1 MDDKLHSA
9 GLIEEAFDDELLLGR
24 DDAERFVPRGK
35 IAGQLAC
42 ASFRQTREI
51 QWPLVQT
58 RFVAFGVGRRKLL
71 PFPLTPA
78 LSLGEREHGAASCRC
93 PRPFPVT
100 LRGRWL
106 TLSPRERAGVR
117 GKRVSDLRRGF
128 GWAMVTVRIPYVT

>member
-1 MDDKLHSA
+1 MASSVAAACNSKLNERQNRFRSASPQARLTRIPKGDKLHSA

-35 IAGQLAC
+35 IAGQLAR

-78 LSLGEREHGAASCRC
+78 LSLGEREH
-93 PRPFPVT
+93 
-100 LRGRWL
+100 
-106 TLSPRERAGVR
+106 
-117 GKRVSDLRRGF
+117 
-128 GWAMVTVRIPYVT
+128 